1 MFQGFET
8 SILNVKELFIENF
21 RKFINA
27 EILKYSG
34 YLRKNGKFCQCSK
47 ERNLAKVGTYEK

>member
-8 SILNVKELFIENF
+8 SILAVKELFIENL

-34 YLRKNGKFCQCSK
+34 FLRKMENFVSVRKN
-47 ERNLAKVGTYEK
+47 EI